1 MDREAARK
9 PKPMR
14 FYLSLTIALLLAV
27 VVQTACNKKNGDG
40 SRANSNAPAS
50 QAQATP
56 DDGVRRISISEL
68 QAALEKGEAVVV
80 DVRGSVEYKLG
91 HIKGARSVPLG
102 LIAEQGK
109 DLPRDKLVVTYCAC
123 THEQLSVIGV
133 QELNKHGI
141 VKAAALVG
149 GWNAWLEAK
158 LPVETTE

>member
-1 MDREAARK
+1 
-9 PKPMR
+9 MR
-14 FYLSLTIALLLAV
+14 FYLSLTTALLLAV
-27 VVQTACNKKNGDG
+27 VAQTACNKKNVEG
-40 SRANSNAPAS
+40 SRAESSAPGA
-50 QAQATP
+50 QAQATPPP
-56 DDGVRRISISEL
+56 DDGVRRVSISEL
-68 QAALEKGEAVVV
+68 QTALEKGEAVVV

-133 QELNKHGI
+133 QELHKQGI
-141 VKAAALVG
+141 DKAAALVG